1 MRPTHVTGNRIKRK
15 GRKWQCRISTVL
27 RMQPGTSSMY
37 LGYYLVLGVFSIY
50 NKIIVYIFIAHS
62 FDTSY
67 EYSSTRHNKSE
78 CAAAAV

>member
-50 NKIIVYIFIAHS
+50 NKIIVYIFYNILLTRHMN
-62 FDTSY
+62 
-67 EYSSTRHNKSE
+67 SSTRIS
-78 CAAAAV
+78 